1 MDAKIVRQ
9 AEKGLKPFPQRLSGL
24 LQEKGITQEELA
36 RELGKSRQAVSL
48 YCNKT
53 EPDFETLVKIAVYL
67 GSTVDYLVGMPG
79 EDLPTHEAASVAE
92 QTGLSPEAVNVLIKK
107 SKTDD
112 RSLQFFLNSVLTSE
126 YGYDLGMSFFIL
138 IDRIREERERVKDKT
153 TSEYTPDTLG
163 VGSYF
168 DFEHMI
174 DGAKFSAFHAFLGFM
189 DEATEKVKQQTV
201 EDMTKDLDKAMGLD
215 MEADD
220 GKGEK

>member
-67 GSTVDYLVGMPG
+67 GVTVDYLVGMPG
-79 EDLPTHEAASVAE
+79 EELPTHEAASVAE
-92 QTGLSPEAVNVLIKK
+92 QTGLSPKAAAALIERN
-107 SKTDD
+107 KTPD
-112 RSLQFFLNSVLTSE
+112 RSIQFFISAILSSKYAYNLSV
-126 YGYDLGMSFFIL
+126 SFLML
-138 IDRIREERERVKDKT
+138 IDTIGKEREKAGGTIGEPCTHDDLD
-153 TSEYTPDTLG
+153 EY
-163 VGSYF
+163 
-168 DFEHMI
+168 FEHRHMI
-174 DGAKFSAFHAFLGFM
+174 DGARYGVDRQFNFFLDETEQRAM
-189 DEATEKVKQQTV
+189 D
-201 EDMTKDLDKAMGLD
+201 LD

-220 GKGEK
+220 GKGEE

>member
-92 QTGLSPEAVNVLIKK
+92 QTGLSPLAVQRLVESIDNPLVALFYSDLITSRDSSMLPAYYGKLK
-107 SKTDD
+107 E
-112 RSLQFFLNSVLTSE
+112 QLT
-126 YGYDLGMSFFIL
+126 
-138 IDRIREERERVKDKT
+138 RAREEAQRE
-153 TSEYTPDTLG
+153 YPDG
-163 VGSYF
+163 YPPADF
-168 DFEHMI
+168 D
-174 DGAKFSAFHAFLGFM
+174 
-189 DEATEKVKQQTV
+189 
-201 EDMTKDLDKAMGLD
+201 TKDCMARVAGVEYIVSRIFGYFLDNVRTRGL
-215 MEADD
+215 EYYPAKKGESH
-220 GKGEK
+220 GKGEE